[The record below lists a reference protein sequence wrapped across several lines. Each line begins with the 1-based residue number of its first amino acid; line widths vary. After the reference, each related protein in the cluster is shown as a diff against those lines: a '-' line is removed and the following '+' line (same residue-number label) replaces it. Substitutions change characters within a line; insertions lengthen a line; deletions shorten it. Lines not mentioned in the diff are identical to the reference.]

1 MTLGYRPGDLSEGT
15 RLPLVEPW
23 VSRCRAAMEASY
35 GQPVV
40 FNGSGGSEP
49 VVALADRILK
59 RPAYVMGVG
68 GHGEHGPHEHMLVEE
83 ARGTMATV
91 ARLLGHPEE

>member
-1 MTLGYRPGDLSEGT
+1 M
-15 RLPLVEPW
+15 PLVEPW

-49 VVALADRILK
+49 VVALAH
-59 RPAYVMGVG
+59 ASWA
-68 GHGEHGPHEHMLVEE
+68 GPP
-83 ARGTMATV
+83 T
-91 ARLLGHPEE
+91 